1 MKKSFFT
8 LSMLA
13 LFTFSFAL
21 VPNLTIAAS
30 KKAQTCIVLYEKEQ
44 YKGKSIRI
52 CKNTP
57 DLRKHNFNDKAR
69 SVKVEGKGSV
79 TLYQHINYK
88 GDKLN
93 IKGNTKEY
101 FVDPITSSIKI
112 HN

>member
-1 MKKSFFT
+1 MKKSFFA
-8 LSMLA
+8 LSMLT
-13 LFTFSFAL
+13 LLVSSFAL

-30 KKAQTCIVLYEKEQ
+30 KTCIVLYEKEQ